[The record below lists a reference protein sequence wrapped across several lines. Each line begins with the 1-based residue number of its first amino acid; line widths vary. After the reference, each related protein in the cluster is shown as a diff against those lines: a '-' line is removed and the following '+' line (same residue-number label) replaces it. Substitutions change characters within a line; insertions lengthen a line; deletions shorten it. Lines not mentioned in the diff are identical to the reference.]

1 MATYTLVTPTLEQ
14 GPIGGHRLHT
24 HFRQRTKSYT
34 IILSGGTYSLTQYP
48 SEDDLATYTAYYIGG
63 CNHTGITE
71 VIRTAMISDGIVTSA
86 NFTVEQGQNGLRPY
100 QQSY

>member
-14 GPIGGHRLHT
+14 GPIGGHRLYT
-24 HFRQRTKSYT
+24 HFKQRTKSYT

-48 SEDDLATYTAYYIGG
+48 SEDDLATYTAYYMGG

-71 VIRTAMISDGIVTSA
+71 EIRTAMISDGIVTSA
-86 NFTVEQGQNGLRPY
+86 NFTVE
-100 QQSY
+100 

>member
-14 GPIGGHRLHT
+14 GLIGGHRLHT

-34 IILSGGTYSLTQYP
+34 IILSGGVYSLTQYP
-48 SEDDLATYTAYYIGG
+48 NEDELATYTAYYIGG

-71 VIRTAMISDGIVTSA
+71 AIRTAMIADAIVTSA
-86 NFTVEQGQNGLRPY
+86 NFTVE
-100 QQSY
+100 